1 MAFEPDVAEWFGGA
15 QRILFVH
22 AHPDDE
28 SIFTGGTLA
37 ALAHTGRDVSL
48 LTLTRGERG
57 EVLPSELKRLEG
69 TPQLAGHRSR
79 ELQRALQ
86 QLGVRRFAFLG
97 TELARASGKPQ
108 RRYRDSGMQ
117 WGPDGRAEAAAT
129 VDPDALACAEL
140 DEVRDDVIA
149 FVRATGAE
157 VLVSYDEDGGY
168 GHPDHV
174 VAHRAALA
182 AATALNLALWVIVA
196 ESPAPLASPAS
207 HAGALPVHEH
217 VVDRWFDR
225 KRGALAQHASQLTIE
240 GSALRLSGG
249 QVHEI
254 SLRECFT
261 LKRQ

>member
-1 MAFEPDVAEWFGGA
+1 MAFEPDVADWFGGA
-15 QRILFVH
+15 QRIVFVH

-48 LTLTRGERG
+48 LTLTRGEQG
-57 EVLPSELKRLEG
+57 EVLPEELKRLEG

-79 ELQRALQ
+79 ELERALR

-97 TELARASGKPQ
+97 TQLARAPGKSQ

-117 WGPDGRAEAAAT
+117 WGTDGRAEAAAT
-129 VDPDALACAEL
+129 VDPDALTHAEL

-157 VLVSYDEDGGY
+157 VLVSYDEDGWY

-182 AATALNLALWVIVA
+182 AASALKLALWVIVSEPPA
-196 ESPAPLASPAS
+196 SSASPAPD
-207 HAGALPVHEH
+207 AGAPQVHEH
-217 VVDRWFDR
+217 AVDRWLDR
-225 KRGALAQHASQLTIE
+225 KRGALAQHVSQLTVE
-240 GSALRLSGG
+240 GTSLRLSGG
-249 QVHEI
+249 QVHAI
-254 SLRECFT
+254 STRECFT